1 MIRTSM
7 LLAALLAAG
16 SAQADTL
23 AQWNFNSNPAD
34 GSTATGSLTVSTGAG
49 SLSAIGGVAL
59 AFGSGSAN
67 GGSSDPVTTDDSGLQ
82 TTGYAAQGAD
92 NKSRGVQFNV
102 STAGFENVV
111 LNYDLRHSNTSSRWE
126 QVQYSLDG
134 INFVDVASFDGNA
147 GDAWF
152 NGRSIDLSA
161 IAGVKNNASFA
172 FRVVAAFSPDSTA
185 YAVSNPGSSYA
196 ATGTWRFDMVTVT
209 GSQIA
214 VVPEPSSYAMLLAGL
229 GMLGAI
235 ARRRLG

>member
-34 GSTATGSLTVSTGAG
+34 GSTSTGSLTVSNGAG
-49 SLSAIGGVAL
+49 SLSAIGGVTL

-67 GGSSDPVTTDDSGLQ
+67 GGSSDPVTTDDTGLQ
-82 TTGYAAQGAD
+82 TTGYAAQGAG

-102 STAGFENVV
+102 STVGFENVV

-147 GDAWF
+147 GDTWF

-161 IAGVKNNASFA
+161 IAGVKDNASFA
-172 FRVVAAFSPDSTA
+172 FRVVAAFATDSAA